1 VDGVDIQAIFAPTA
15 SVLTTVLLGLN
26 NNYIPRNR
34 GDWLP
39 SFFMVCEDIF
49 TIFPGL
55 GPGPPSNSQ
64 EKPMEHLNVFELTHW
79 QNKAAAQPFPDQALI
94 DGKPRSAQSGQTFA
108 VINPATGQCL
118 ANVAA
123 CGDEDV
129 NAAVRS
135 ARQVFEAGTWAARSP
150 GERKQVLLRLADL
163 IMDHREELALLDS
176 LNMGKPVMDAYN
188 IDVPGA
194 AGVFRWYAESLDKL
208 YDQIAP
214 SAQSVL
220 ATITREALGVVAA
233 VVPWNFPLD
242 MAAWKLAP
250 ALAAGNSVILKPAEQ
265 SPFSALRLAE
275 LALEAG
281 LPPGVLN
288 VVPGLGEQTGKA
300 LGLHPDVDC
309 LVFTGSTEVGKYFMQ
324 YSAQSNLK
332 QVWLECGGKSA
343 NLVFADCQDLDL
355 AAEKAAFGIFFNQ
368 GEVCS
373 ANSRLLVER
382 SIHDE
387 FVERLKVQAER
398 WQPGDPLDP
407 SSNAGAIVD
416 SRQTARI
423 MKFIE
428 QAARLG
434 ATKVCGG
441 RQSIFNGSDNFIQP
455 TIFTGVS
462 PDMPLFRDEVF
473 GPVLAITAFDDEA
486 HALQLANDS
495 VYGLAASLWTDDL
508 NRAHRVARQLRAGTV
523 SVNSVDALDVT
534 VPFGGGKQS
543 GFGRDLSL
551 HSFDKYTQLKTTW
564 FQLR

>member
-1 VDGVDIQAIFAPTA
+1 
-15 SVLTTVLLGLN
+15 
-26 NNYIPRNR
+26 
-34 GDWLP
+34 
-39 SFFMVCEDIF
+39 M
-49 TIFPGL
+49 
-55 GPGPPSNSQ
+55 
-64 EKPMEHLNVFELTHW
+64 FELAEW
-79 QNKAAAQPFPDQALI
+79 QRRAVALKFPDQAVI
-94 DGKPRSAQSGQTFA
+94 DGKHCAAQSGQTFA
-108 VINPATGQCL
+108 AINPATGQCL

-123 CGDEDV
+123 CGEEDV
-129 NAAVRS
+129 DAAVRN
-135 ARQVFEAGTWAARSP
+135 ARQVFEAGTWSQRPPA
-150 GERKQVLLRLADL
+150 ERKQVLLRLADL
-163 IMDHREELALLDS
+163 LMTHREELALLDS
-176 LNMGKPVMDAYN
+176 LNMGKPVLDAYN

-194 AGVFRWYAESLDKL
+194 AGVFRWYAEAIDKL
-208 YDQIAP
+208 YDQVAP
-214 SAQSVL
+214 SAPNVL

-281 LPPGVLN
+281 LPPGALN
-288 VVPGLGEQTGKA
+288 VLPGLGEQAGKA
-300 LGLHPDVDC
+300 LGLHADVDC
-309 LVFTGSTEVGKYFMQ
+309 LVFTGSTQVGKYFMQ

-387 FVERLKVQAER
+387 FVERLQAQAER
-398 WQPGDPLDP
+398 WLPGDPLDP
-407 SSNAGAIVD
+407 QSSAGAIVD
-416 SRQTARI
+416 DKQTASI
-423 MKFIE
+423 MRFIRSAE
-428 QAARLG
+428 QSG
-434 ATKVCGG
+434 ATRVCGG
-441 RQSIFNGSDNFIQP
+441 QRRRFNGSDNFIEP
-455 TIFTGVS
+455 TIFTGVTA
-462 PDMPLFRDEVF
+462 DMPLFREEVF
-473 GPVLAITAFDDEA
+473 GPVLAVTPFDNEEEA
-486 HALQLANDS
+486 VRLANDS

-523 SVNSVDALDVT
+523 SVNTVDALDVT

-551 HSFDKYTQLKTTW
+551 HAFDKYTQLKTTW

>member
-214 SAQSVL
+214 SAQNVL

>member
-1 VDGVDIQAIFAPTA
+1 MFLSFNHSHLRSDWGK
-15 SVLTTVLLGLN
+15 
-26 NNYIPRNR
+26 
-34 GDWLP
+34 WLP
-39 SFFMVCEDIF
+39 SVFIACDDIF
-49 TIFPGL
+49 TIFRPS
-55 GPGPPSNSQ
+55 GPERPSRHNNVSGASV
-64 EKPMEHLNVFELTHW
+64 VFELAEW
-79 QNKAAAQPFPDQALI
+79 QRRAVALKFPDQAVI
-94 DGKPRSAQSGQTFA
+94 DGKHCAAQSGQTFA
-108 VINPATGQCL
+108 AINPATGQCL

-123 CGDEDV
+123 CGEEDV
-129 NAAVRS
+129 DAAVRN
-135 ARQVFEAGTWAARSP
+135 ARQVFEAGTWSQRPPA
-150 GERKQVLLRLADL
+150 ERKQVLLRLADL
-163 IMDHREELALLDS
+163 LMTHREELALLDS
-176 LNMGKPVMDAYN
+176 LNMGKPVLDAYN

-194 AGVFRWYAESLDKL
+194 AGVFRWYAEAIDKL
-208 YDQIAP
+208 YDQVAP
-214 SAQSVL
+214 SAPNVL

-288 VVPGLGEQTGKA
+288 VLPGLGEQAGKA
-300 LGLHPDVDC
+300 LGLHADIDC
-309 LVFTGSTEVGKYFMQ
+309 LVFTGSTQVGKYFMQ

-387 FVERLKVQAER
+387 FVERLKAQAER
-398 WQPGDPLDP
+398 WLPGDPLDP
-407 SSNAGAIVD
+407 QSSAGAIVD
-416 SRQTARI
+416 DKQTASI
-423 MKFIE
+423 MRFIRSAE
-428 QAARLG
+428 QSG
-434 ATKVCGG
+434 ATRVCGG
-441 RQSIFNGSDNFIQP
+441 QQRRFNGSDNFIEP
-455 TIFTGVS
+455 TIFTGVTA
-462 PDMPLFRDEVF
+462 DMPLFREEVF
-473 GPVLAITAFDDEA
+473 GPVLAVTPFDNEEEA
-486 HALQLANDS
+486 VRLANDS

-543 GFGRDLSL
+543 GVGRDLSL

>member
-1 VDGVDIQAIFAPTA
+1 LPAKIF
-15 SVLTTVLLGLN
+15 LLVFA
-26 NNYIPRNR
+26 R
-34 GDWLP
+34 
-39 SFFMVCEDIF
+39 
-49 TIFPGL
+49 PGL
-55 GPGPPSNSQ
+55 RHHRLHNNVQGAFD
-64 EKPMEHLNVFELTHW
+64 VFELAQW
-79 QNKAAAQPFPDQALI
+79 QRQAVALKFPDQAVI
-94 DGKPRSAQSGQTFA
+94 NGQHCAAQSGQTFA
-108 VINPATGQCL
+108 AINPATGQVL

-123 CGDEDV
+123 CGEADV
-129 NAAVRS
+129 DAAVRN
-135 ARQVFEAGTWAARSP
+135 ARQVFEAGTWAQRPPA
-150 GERKQVLLRLADL
+150 ERKQVLLRLADL
-163 IMDHREELALLDS
+163 LMEHREELALLDS

-194 AGVFRWYAESLDKL
+194 AGVFRWYAESIDKL

-214 SAQSVL
+214 GAANVL
-220 ATITREALGVVAA
+220 ATITREALGVVVA

-288 VVPGLGEQTGKA
+288 VLPGLGEQTGKA

-309 LVFTGSTEVGKYFMQ
+309 LVFTGSTQVGKYFMQ

-343 NLVFADCQDLDL
+343 NLVFADCRDLDL

-398 WQPGDPLDP
+398 WLPGDPLDP
-407 SSNAGAIVD
+407 QSRAGAIVD
-416 SRQTARI
+416 QRQTASIVRAI
-423 MKFIE
+423 RGAE
-428 QAARLG
+428 QAG
-434 ATKVCGG
+434 ATRVCGG
-441 RQSIFNGSDNFIQP
+441 QQRRFNGSDNFIEP

-462 PDMPLFRDEVF
+462 ADMLLFRDEVF
-473 GPVLAITAFDDEA
+473 GPVLAVVPFDNEDEA
-486 HALQLANDS
+486 VRLANDS
-495 VYGLAASLWTDDL
+495 DYGLAASLWTDDL
-508 NRAHRVARQLRAGTV
+508 HRAHRVARRLRAGTV
-523 SVNSVDALDVT
+523 SVNTVDALDVT

>member
-1 VDGVDIQAIFAPTA
+1 
-15 SVLTTVLLGLN
+15 
-26 NNYIPRNR
+26 
-34 GDWLP
+34 
-39 SFFMVCEDIF
+39 M
-49 TIFPGL
+49 
-55 GPGPPSNSQ
+55 
-64 EKPMEHLNVFELTHW
+64 FELAEW
-79 QNKAAAQPFPDQALI
+79 QRRAVALKFPDQAVI
-94 DGKPRSAQSGQTFA
+94 DGQHCAAQSGQTFA
-108 VINPATGQCL
+108 AMNPATGQLL

-123 CGDEDV
+123 CGEADV
-129 NAAVRS
+129 DAAVRN
-135 ARQVFEAGTWAARSP
+135 ARQVFEAGTWSQRPPA
-150 GERKQVLLRLADL
+150 ERKQVLLKLADL
-163 IMDHREELALLDS
+163 LMNHREELALLDS
-176 LNMGKPVMDAYN
+176 LNMGKPVMDAYT

-194 AGVFRWYAESLDKL
+194 AGVFRWYAESIDKL

-214 SAQSVL
+214 AASSVL

-281 LPPGVLN
+281 LPAGVLN
-288 VVPGLGEQTGKA
+288 VLPGLGEQTGKA

-309 LVFTGSTEVGKYFMQ
+309 LVFTGSTQVGKYFMQ

-343 NLVFADCQDLDL
+343 NLVFADCRDLEL

-382 SIHDE
+382 AIHDE
-387 FVERLKVQAER
+387 FVERLKAQAER
-398 WQPGDPLDP
+398 WLPGDPLDP
-407 SSNAGAIVD
+407 QSRAGAIVD
-416 SRQTARI
+416 HRQTTSIQRAI
-423 MKFIE
+423 H
-428 QAARLG
+428 G
-434 ATKVCGG
+434 ATQSGATLVCGG
-441 RQSIFNGSDNFIQP
+441 QQRRFNGSDNFIEP

-462 PDMPLFRDEVF
+462 ADMPLFREEVF
-473 GPVLAITAFDDEA
+473 GPVLAVVPFDDEDEA
-486 HALQLANDS
+486 VRLANDS

-508 NRAHRVARQLRAGTV
+508 HRAHRVARRLRAGTV
-523 SVNSVDALDVT
+523 SVNTVDALDVT

>member
-1 VDGVDIQAIFAPTA
+1 
-15 SVLTTVLLGLN
+15 
-26 NNYIPRNR
+26 
-34 GDWLP
+34 
-39 SFFMVCEDIF
+39 M
-49 TIFPGL
+49 
-55 GPGPPSNSQ
+55 
-64 EKPMEHLNVFELTHW
+64 FELADW
-79 QNKAAAQPFPDQALI
+79 QRKAAELSYPYQAVI
-94 DGKPRSAQSGQTFA
+94 DGKLRAARSGQTFA
-108 VINPATGQCL
+108 AINPATGQLL

-123 CGDEDV
+123 CGEEDV
-129 NAAVRS
+129 DAAVQN
-135 ARQVFEAGTWAARSP
+135 ARQVFEAGTWAGRSP
-150 GERKQVLLRLADL
+150 TERKQVLLRLADL
-163 IMDHREELALLDS
+163 ILAHREELALLDS

-208 YDQIAP
+208 YDQVAP
-214 SAQSVL
+214 SASNVL

-281 LPPGVLN
+281 LPAGVLN
-288 VVPGLGEQTGKA
+288 VLPGLGEQTGKA

-309 LVFTGSTEVGKYFMQ
+309 LVFTGSTQVGKYFMQ

-355 AAEKAAFGIFFNQ
+355 AAQKAAFGIFFNQ

-387 FVERLKVQAER
+387 FVERLKAQAER

-407 SSNAGAIVD
+407 ASAAGAIVD
-416 SRQTARI
+416 TRQTESILR
-423 MKFIE
+423 FIN
-428 QAARLG
+428 QAEREG
-434 ATKVCGG
+434 ATASAAGG
-441 RQSIFNGSDNFIQP
+441 S
-455 TIFTGVS
+455 
-462 PDMPLFRDEVF
+462 
-473 GPVLAITAFDDEA
+473 
-486 HALQLANDS
+486 
-495 VYGLAASLWTDDL
+495 
-508 NRAHRVARQLRAGTV
+508 
-523 SVNSVDALDVT
+523 
-534 VPFGGGKQS
+534 
-543 GFGRDLSL
+543 
-551 HSFDKYTQLKTTW
+551 
-564 FQLR
+564 

>member
-1 VDGVDIQAIFAPTA
+1 MLLSLNHSHLRGVWGK
-15 SVLTTVLLGLN
+15 S
-26 NNYIPRNR
+26 
-34 GDWLP
+34 LP
-39 SFFMVCEDIF
+39 SVFIACEDIF
-49 TIFPGL
+49 TIFSPC
-55 GPGPPSNSQ
+55 GPERPSRHNNVSGASV
-64 EKPMEHLNVFELTHW
+64 VFELAEW
-79 QNKAAAQPFPDQALI
+79 QRRAVALKFPDQAVI
-94 DGKPRSAQSGQTFA
+94 DGKHCAAQSGQTFA
-108 VINPATGQCL
+108 AINPATGQCL

-123 CGDEDV
+123 CGEADV
-129 NAAVRS
+129 DAAVRNS
-135 ARQVFEAGTWAARSP
+135 RQVFEAGTWSQRAPA
-150 GERKQVLLRLADL
+150 ERKQVLLRLADL
-163 IMDHREELALLDS
+163 LMSHREELALLDS

-194 AGVFRWYAESLDKL
+194 AGVFRWYAEAIDKL
-208 YDQIAP
+208 YDQVAP
-214 SAQSVL
+214 SAPNVL

-288 VVPGLGEQTGKA
+288 VLPGLGEQTGKA
-300 LGLHPDVDC
+300 LGLHADVDC
-309 LVFTGSTEVGKYFMQ
+309 LVFTGSTQVGKYFMQ

-382 SIHDE
+382 SIHDA
-387 FVERLKVQAER
+387 FVERLKAQAER
-398 WQPGDPLDP
+398 WLPGDPLDP
-407 SSNAGAIVD
+407 QSSAGAIVD
-416 SRQTARI
+416 SKQTASI
-423 MKFIE
+423 MRFIRSAE
-428 QAARLG
+428 QSG
-434 ATKVCGG
+434 ATRVCGG
-441 RQSIFNGSDNFIQP
+441 QQRRFNGSDNFIEP
-455 TIFTGVS
+455 TIFTGVTA
-462 PDMPLFRDEVF
+462 DMPLFREEVF
-473 GPVLAITAFDDEA
+473 GPVLAVVPFDSEEEA
-486 HALQLANDS
+486 VRLANDS

-523 SVNSVDALDVT
+523 SVNTVDALDVT